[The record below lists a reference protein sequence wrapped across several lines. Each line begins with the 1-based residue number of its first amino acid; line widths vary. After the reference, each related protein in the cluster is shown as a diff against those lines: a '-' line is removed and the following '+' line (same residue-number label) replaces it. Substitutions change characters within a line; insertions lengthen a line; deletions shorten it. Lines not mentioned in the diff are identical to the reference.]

1 MIVTPKIAI
10 RVALIL
16 FVAVILQVSF
26 FSRIPILGSVANL
39 VPVVIVAIGLLGGA
53 VSGTVCGF
61 AAGLLLDVMI
71 GGTPG
76 VASLSL
82 MAAGYLAG
90 RWREG
95 YDIVSALVPPL
106 LSGALSAVAAL
117 VFGLLTLTLGV
128 DATVSAVVL
137 REVFVQG
144 LLAILLA
151 IPVFP
156 LVRRILRPALI
167 DDARPARA
175 RVSSDVGLPGE
186 RTGWFGM
193 IGRQRGL

>member
-1 MIVTPKIAI
+1 MIVTPRIAI
-10 RVALIL
+10 RIGLIL
-16 FVAVILQVSF
+16 FVAVLLQVSF
-26 FSRIPILGSVANL
+26 FSRLGVLGSVANL
-39 VPVVIVAIGLLGGA
+39 IPVVIVAIGLLGGA
-53 VSGTVCGF
+53 VGGAVCGF
-61 AAGLLLDVMI
+61 AAGLLLDLMI

-106 LSGALSAVAAL
+106 LSGALSALAAL

-128 DATVSAVVL
+128 GASVSVVVL
-137 REVFVQG
+137 REVVVQG

-151 IPVFP
+151 IGVFP
-156 LVRRILRPALI
+156 LVRWLLRPALV

-175 RVSSDVGLPGE
+175 RGGGVPLPGS
-186 RTGWFGM
+186 RTGWFGIM
-193 IGRQRGL
+193 RRQRGP